1 VRVIPV
7 LLLDQGGLVKTIG
20 FKNKI
25 YIGDVVNAIKIFN
38 DKEVDEIVVL
48 DISASK
54 SKSEPNYQIIKDIAS
69 ECFMPLSYGGGINS
83 LSQMSKIFSIGVE
96 KIVLNQSLLNNRSF
110 ISKAIDLYGS
120 QSIVASVDIKTNFFG
135 KYKVYDYIKK
145 KAVYLPVEKYIQH
158 IENIGVGEI
167 LVNNVS
173 LDGTRLGPD
182 MQIIKKIDQET
193 TLPIVYCGGVG
204 SFQHIV
210 KMVKAGIRSI
220 GVGSYFIL
228 YGRHKAVL
236 INYLTSEKIN
246 VLNAIKVNS

>member
-1 VRVIPV
+1 MLRVRVIPV

-145 KAVYLPVEKYIQH
+145 KAVYLPV
-158 IENIGVGEI
+158 
-167 LVNNVS
+167 NNVS